1 MNLHNCLDRSHFHSK
16 ACGNFLIVLFGE
28 AQDAVIFCSGF
39 VFCVVES
46 VAATRVRELLLAR
59 RLAASAGVM
68 ATVASKTVAVMAEK
82 MRCFMVWF

>member
-1 MNLHNCLDRSHFHSK
+1 M
-16 ACGNFLIVLFGE
+16 
-28 AQDAVIFCSGF
+28 
-39 VFCVVES
+39 VVES

>member
-1 MNLHNCLDRSHFHSK
+1 MPSFFAPDSF
-16 ACGNFLIVLFGE
+16 
-28 AQDAVIFCSGF
+28 F
-39 VFCVVES
+39 VVVES